1 MNKGAIV
8 GLSIVVIAV
17 VLLLLALDGAGTYS
31 TFREAEQN
39 PDKVITI
46 IGTLNKSKPV
56 VYDPVKN
63 TDLTTMF
70 VSDKEN
76 VEREVYFH
84 GAKPRD
90 IEKSENITLTG
101 KMVNEIFHAETIL
114 VKCPSKYENGKLNP
128 ATLEDQQFGT
138 GR

>member
-1 MNKGAIV
+1 MNKSAII
-8 GLSIVVIAV
+8 GLSIILVAV
-17 VLLLLALDGAGTYS
+17 VLLLLALEGAGTYS
-31 TFREAEQN
+31 TFTEAEQH

-56 VYDPVKN
+56 LYDPVKN
-63 TDLTTMF
+63 TDLTKMF
-70 VSDKEN
+70 VRDKEN

-101 KMVNEIFHAETIL
+101 KMANTIFHAETIL
-114 VKCPSKYENGKLNP
+114 VKCPSKYEDGKLNP
-128 ATLEDQQFGT
+128 QKLENQQFGT
-138 GR
+138 SR